1 MPALYGDM
9 PTLRAF
15 LLITLHIIACQWYAL
30 KRYNV
35 KVKILLYATVSLL
48 LLCCTAQYPRTSIS
62 NIAIDITTIPQGAY
76 EQIILEHEGITDEE
90 ICRIYASNV
99 SYWNEVDKIMCGD

>member
-1 MPALYGDM
+1 MKTRLLLSA
-9 PTLRAF
+9 TLV
-15 LLITLHIIACQWYAL
+15 LLSLVVVHCGTSAKDKKTSATISSDIIA
-30 KRYNV
+30 
-35 KVKILLYATVSLL
+35 
-48 LLCCTAQYPRTSIS
+48 
-62 NIAIDITTIPQGAY
+62 IPQGAY